1 MQVCSSDDIERLD
14 EDLAAAN
21 RLITLNRIMNGM
33 SPYEDYTFTNPRDWE
48 QFDSRSLA
56 LEALIEE
63 KNTREIE
70 AKLKELHALK
80 EKVAAKKNAK

>member
-1 MQVCSSDDIERLD
+1 MN
-14 EDLAAAN
+14 EDLAAAS
-21 RLITLNRIMNGM
+21 RLIALNRIMNGT
-33 SPYEDYTFTNPRDWE
+33 SPFEDYTSTNPRDWE
-48 QFDSRSLA
+48 QFDSRTLA